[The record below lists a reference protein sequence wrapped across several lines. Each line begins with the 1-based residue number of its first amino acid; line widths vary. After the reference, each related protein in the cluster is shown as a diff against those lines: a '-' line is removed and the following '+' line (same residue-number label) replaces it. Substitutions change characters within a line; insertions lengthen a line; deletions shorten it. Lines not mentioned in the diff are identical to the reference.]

1 LPGGDASGFD
11 TDYAFD
17 SGTPTS
23 NGITGGESASF
34 TITGTPS
41 VLSAGVHVRSLVG
54 GESEGL
60 VTVTPIP
67 EPHTYVL
74 MLAGLGAVGF
84 MARRRRQA

>member
-1 LPGGDASGFD
+1 
-11 TDYAFD
+11 
-17 SGTPTS
+17 
-23 NGITGGESASF
+23 
-34 TITGTPS
+34 
-41 VLSAGVHVRSLVG
+41 
-54 GESEGL
+54 L